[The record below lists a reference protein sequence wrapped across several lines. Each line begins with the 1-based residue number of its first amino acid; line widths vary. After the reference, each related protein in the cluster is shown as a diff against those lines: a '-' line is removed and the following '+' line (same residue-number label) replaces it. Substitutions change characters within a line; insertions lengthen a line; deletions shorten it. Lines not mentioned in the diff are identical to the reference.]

1 MADKRRFDR
10 FANFLCKTFP
20 DAERVWD
27 IAGGQGAL
35 SQALLQRGRQATT
48 FDNRWKHLPVP
59 YRQELLTPELPCE
72 ADLLAGLHADD
83 ATRIIIEYAALHGLP
98 FAVVPCC
105 SDNSLS
111 YKPWVRHLHE
121 LALELGMPA
130 HYADLGIDGRS
141 TVVWSP
147 GVPLDSGSVHRIGTG
162 TRTGPGTGTGA
173 GPGPGTGAGPGT
185 GTRTGPGTGP
195 EPEPAQVTS
204 YEESP

>member
-141 TVVWSP
+141 TVIWSP
-147 GVPLDSGSVHRIGTG
+147 GVPRDGTLL
-162 TRTGPGTGTGA
+162 A
-173 GPGPGTGAGPGT
+173 
-185 GTRTGPGTGP
+185 
-195 EPEPAQVTS
+195 PAPAPDRAPAPVPAPTPAS
-204 YEESP
+204 KESP